1 MRLFRLCSLA
11 LVAVLVTSS
20 SLFSRGAQQQPAQPK
35 TDVYVIMISVDGLV
49 PYYYTAPAQY
59 GLKVPNLVRMKLEGA
74 YAEGVE
80 GIYPTVTYPAHTTLV
95 SGVRPAK
102 HGIVQNRIFEAPTE
116 PQTKDWYFFSKDL
129 KAETLWTLS
138 KKAGLVSAG
147 VGWPVTVG
155 AELDQNVPEIFDPK
169 ESPPTP
175 RRSLQYVTPGLIAK
189 AASSIPA
196 GDTSTDGRRTAMAEF
211 MIKTYK
217 PNLLLLHLVELD
229 GAHHRYGPRSAEALP
244 VAERLDGYIGRIVEA
259 TRAAGIFE
267 KTTFFIVS
275 DHGFAEVEK
284 KFEPNVVLV
293 KEKLI
298 NLDSNGKPA
307 DWKAAAW
314 PAGGSCAIVLRDP
327 ADKETAAKVAR
338 LFERYTTSD
347 GKPLNRV
354 LGRKELEKLGA
365 IPQAEL
371 MLDAAPGFSFDE
383 ALTGPEIHEAKN
395 YRGTHGHLPSRAEMR
410 SSLIIYG
417 AGARPGAKMAV
428 ARMIDIAPSA
438 AAILGLSFSDAE
450 GAPIRDLIKPG
461 LIPQSR
467 PKKSSRK
474 SN

>member
-1 MRLFRLCSLA
+1 
-11 LVAVLVTSS
+11 
-20 SLFSRGAQQQPAQPK
+20 
-35 TDVYVIMISVDGLV
+35 MISVDGLV
-49 PYYYTAPAQY
+49 PYYYVAPAQF

-74 YAEGVE
+74 YADGVE
-80 GIYPTVTYPAHTTLV
+80 GIYPSVTYPAHTTLV

-116 PQTKDWYFFSKDL
+116 PQTRDWYFFSKDL
-129 KAETLWTLS
+129 KSETLWTLS
-138 KKAGLVSAG
+138 KKAGLVTAG

-169 ESPPTP
+169 ESPPSP

-189 AASSIPA
+189 AAGSIPA
-196 GDTSTDGRRTAMAEF
+196 DDTTTDGRRTAMAEF

-217 PNLLLLHLVELD
+217 PNLLLVHLVELD
-229 GAHHRYGPRSAEALP
+229 SAHHRFGPYTPEAAP

-275 DHGFAEVEK
+275 DHGFASVEK

-298 NLDSNGKPA
+298 TLDSSGKPT

-327 ADKETAAKVAR
+327 ADKETAAKVAQV
-338 LFERYTTSD
+338 FERYRMSE
-347 GKPLNRV
+347 GKPINRV
-354 LGRKELEKLGA
+354 LNRTEVERMGA

-371 MLDAAPGFSFDE
+371 MLDASPGFAFDE
-383 ALTGPEIHEAKN
+383 AFTGPEIHESKN
-395 YRGTHGHLPSRAEMR
+395 YKGTHGHLPSRVDMR

-417 AGARPGAKMAV
+417 AGARAGAKMAV

-450 GAPIRDLIKPG
+450 GVPIRNLIKPG
-461 LIPQSR
+461 MIPAR
-467 PKKSSRK
+467 PKKQGTK
-474 SN
+474 GN